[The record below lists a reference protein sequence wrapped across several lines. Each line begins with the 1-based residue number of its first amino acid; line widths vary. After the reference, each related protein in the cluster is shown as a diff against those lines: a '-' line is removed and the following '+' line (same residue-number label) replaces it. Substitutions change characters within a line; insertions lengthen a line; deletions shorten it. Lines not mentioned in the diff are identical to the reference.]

1 MITATEMTIAARM
14 HGMEYGQFYFA
25 LKCGRLTMP
34 PMEEIRSRMIKKQ
47 RKSGSDNSAKKDTP
61 VCQYTLKG
69 ELVRIYDSA
78 RQAADIIHG
87 HSGNIIAA
95 CEGRYMSA
103 RGFQWRFIDADPPGK
118 LETKPGKTKTMPKVD
133 KICATCGK
141 TFKGRGP
148 AKYCGSECREKGN
161 LVKKRETAKLYKAK
175 KKAQNRK

>member
-14 HGMEYGQFYFA
+14 HGMSYGQYA
-25 LKCGRLTMP
+25 YLLRQGRIEP
-34 PMEEIRSRMIKKQ
+34 PNIAVVRSLMVKKQ
-47 RKSGSDNSAKKDTP
+47 RKSGSENSAKKDTP

-118 LETKPGKTKTMPKVD
+118 LEPKPGKTKTMPKVD

-148 AKYCGSECREKGN
+148 AKYCGTECREKGN
-161 LVKKRETAKLYKAK
+161 LVKKREAAKLYKAK